1 MLQRLKKDNMSDFYA
16 SQFTDLNKM
25 GKFLEKN

>member
-1 MLQRLKKDNMSDFYA
+1 MLQRLKKDTSNFYA
-16 SQFTDLNKM
+16 SQFSDSDKM